1 VQGQPLPAEQVIQQI
16 FEFFSLGGLV
26 SLVVLIKAVK
36 LTKVEIKY
44 QHYSMKTLA
53 INEYLAG

>member
-1 VQGQPLPAEQVIQQI
+1 VQGQPLPAEQVIQQL

-36 LTKVEIKY
+36 LTKVDIKY
-44 QHYSMKTLA
+44 QHYPMKTLT